1 MPTYCQGYGGFSVFF
16 SALLCEVKGLGPEAK
31 YFLVRFIQCFGVT
44 DLVCLGVKEFAKQVG
59 VTDHQAS
66 AALDALVDAEILLRS
81 LVPNKRGKPARC
93 HGIAEAF
100 LAKLNRLAV
109 PVGAMHKAA
118 IERLMVHVGT
128 DAAEIRKFQD
138 QEKAQSLAHLR
149 ARKKSGSLNRV
160 NRLLMAVLLCGADRF
175 GVVRNLGTVQI
186 CKATGLSKER
196 LRNRF
201 KTLMDQGLIRSYIP
215 GLSSPVLAVKRK
227 SVYYLNLNHAQ
238 LAGNGQ
244 ATSILG
250 VQGRNIYR
258 AGPELLQ
265 KIHFVVNITKKD
277 AKVVHGSSEALIV
290 KILAGQGP
298 EFYRAFQA
306 LLEEYAAQL
315 LSRHWLNLAEGGA
328 LAERID
334 DLQLRQQIQQDFRLP
349 EGLQEIDDIGVS
361 VARARFNEQLFNLT
375 YDIALWIKSLLSN
388 ASNVPLSE
396 LDFVISPQHFTH
408 ANFYRALLALPKAE
422 QGWNGCLVIDT
433 SAPKELVRSVPGE
446 QAIPLEELYLYGL
459 LSRPGNGEVIK

>member
-1 MPTYCQGYGGFSVFF
+1 MFL

-44 DLVCLGVKEFAKQVG
+44 DPVCLGVKEFAKQVG

-66 AALDALVDAEILLRS
+66 AALDALVDADILIRS

-128 DAAEIRKFQD
+128 DAAEIRKFQN

-149 ARKKSGSLNRV
+149 ARKKPGRLNRV

-196 LRNRF
+196 LRNRL
-201 KTLMDQGLIRSYIP
+201 KTLMDQALIRGYLP
-215 GLSSPVLAVKRK
+215 GLSSTVLSGKRS
-227 SVYYLNLNHAQ
+227 SVYYLNLNHEQ
-238 LAGNGQ
+238 LEGSGQ
-244 ATSILG
+244 TTSILG
-250 VQGRNIYR
+250 VTDGNKYPDQLGLLLRIRNVANGIRKDDER
-258 AGPELLQ
+258 AKRSLDIPVLEV
-265 KIHFVVNITKKD
+265 F
-277 AKVVHGSSEALIV
+277 
-290 KILAGQGP
+290 AGQGSS
-298 EFYRAFQA
+298 FFRTFQA

-315 LSRHWLNLAEGGA
+315 LSRHWLNLTD
-328 LAERID
+328 RVD
-334 DLQLRQQIQQDFRLP
+334 DLQVRQQILKDFRLP
-349 EGLQEIDDIGVS
+349 AGLQGVDDIDVGVF
-361 VARARFNEQLFNLT
+361 RAKFNDQLFNLA
-375 YDIALWIKSLLSN
+375 YDMALWLKCLLSN
-388 ASNVPLSE
+388 APNVPLSE
-396 LDFVISPQHFTH
+396 LNFVIVPQPV
-408 ANFYRALLALPKAE
+408 AQGYSCRALLALPKAE
-422 QGWNGCLVIDT
+422 QGWSG
-433 SAPKELVRSVPGE
+433 
-446 QAIPLEELYLYGL
+446 YLMMDA
-459 LSRPGNGEVIK
+459 

>member
-1 MPTYCQGYGGFSVFF
+1 MPAYCQGYGGFSVFF

-59 VTDHQAS
+59 VSDHQAS
-66 AALDALVDAEILLRS
+66 AALDALVDAEILIRS

-128 DAAEIRKFQD
+128 DAAEMRKFQD

-238 LAGNGQ
+238 LVGGGQ

-250 VQGRNIYR
+250 I
-258 AGPELLQ
+258 AGGDKDPAALALLLSIRSAANRDE
-265 KIHFVVNITKKD
+265 KACAEKAPIL
-277 AKVVHGSSEALIV
+277 KV
-290 KILAGQGP
+290 LAGQGGP
-298 EFYRAFQA
+298 FYRTFQA
-306 LLEEYAAQL
+306 LLEGYAAQL
-315 LSRHWLNLAEGGA
+315 LSRHWLNLKN
-328 LAERID
+328 RVD
-334 DLQLRQQIQQDFRLP
+334 DLQLRQQILRDFRLP
-349 EGLQEIDDIGVS
+349 AGLQGVDDIDVGVF
-361 VARARFNEQLFNLT
+361 RAKFNDQLFNLA
-375 YDIALWIKSLLSN
+375 YDMALWLKCLLSN
-388 ASNVPLSE
+388 ASNVPLCE
-396 LDFVISPQHFTH
+396 LDFVIVPQPVTQGYFC
-408 ANFYRALLALPKAE
+408 RALLALPKAE
-422 QGWNGCLVIDT
+422 QGWNGYLMMDASGTET
-433 SAPKELVRSVPGE
+433 STRIFAGE
-446 QAIPLEELYLYGL
+446 QDIPLEERYAYRL
-459 LSRPGNGEVIK
+459 LSRPGHDEVSK

>member
-1 MPTYCQGYGGFSVFF
+1 MPLR
-16 SALLCEVKGLGPEAK
+16 ALLCEIKGLQPETK

-44 DLVCLGVKEFAKQVG
+44 DPVCLGVKDLANHVG
-59 VTDHQAS
+59 VTDRQVS
-66 AALDALVDAEILLRS
+66 AALDALVDAAILIRS
-81 LVPNKRGKPARC
+81 SIPNERGRPVRSHRVAKT
-93 HGIAEAF
+93 F
-100 LAKLNRLAV
+100 LAELNCLPV
-109 PVGAMHKAA
+109 PLGAMHEAA
-118 IERLMVHVGT
+118 IERLMVHVGPVGVQG
-128 DAAEIRKFQD
+128 EERGG
-138 QEKAQSLAHLR
+138 SLSQLR
-149 ARKKSGSLNRV
+149 ARKKRGSLNRV

-186 CKATGLSKER
+186 CKATGLTKEM
-196 LRNRF
+196 LRNRL
-201 KTLMDQGLIRSYIP
+201 KTLMDQALIRSYIP

-265 KIHFVVNITKKD
+265 KIHFVVNKTKKD

-433 SAPKELVRSVPGE
+433 SAPKELVRSVAGE

-459 LSRPGNGEVIK
+459 LSRPGMVR

>member
-1 MPTYCQGYGGFSVFF
+1 MPLR
-16 SALLCEVKGLGPEAK
+16 ALLCEIRGLQPETK

-44 DLVCLGVKEFAKQVG
+44 DPVCLGVKEFAKQGG
-59 VTDHQAS
+59 VTDRQAS
-66 AALDALVDAEILLRS
+66 AALDALVDAEILVCS
-81 LVPNKRGKPARC
+81 LVPNKRGRQARWY
-93 HGIAEAF
+93 GVAKTF
-100 LAKLNRLAV
+100 LAELNRLPV
-109 PVGAMHKAA
+109 PVGVMHKAA

-128 DAAEIRKFQD
+128 DAAEIRTFQN
-138 QEKAQSLAHLR
+138 QEKAQSLAYLR
-149 ARKKSGSLNRV
+149 ARKKPGALSRV
-160 NRLLMAVLLCGADRF
+160 NRLLLAVLLCGADRF

-265 KIHFVVNITKKD
+265 KIHFVVNKTKKD

-361 VARARFNEQLFNLT
+361 VARGRFNEQLFTLA
-375 YDIALWIKSLLSN
+375 YDIALWIKSLLCN

-396 LDFVISPQHFTH
+396 LDFVIAPQHFAH
-408 ANFYRALLALPKAE
+408 ANCYRALLALPKAE

-433 SAPKELVRSVPGE
+433 SAPQALVSKVAGE

-459 LSRPGNGEVIK
+459 RCRPGSGDVIK

>member
-1 MPTYCQGYGGFSVFF
+1 
-16 SALLCEVKGLGPEAK
+16 
-31 YFLVRFIQCFGVT
+31 
-44 DLVCLGVKEFAKQVG
+44 
-59 VTDHQAS
+59 
-66 AALDALVDAEILLRS
+66 
-81 LVPNKRGKPARC
+81 
-93 HGIAEAF
+93 
-100 LAKLNRLAV
+100 
-109 PVGAMHKAA
+109 
-118 IERLMVHVGT
+118 
-128 DAAEIRKFQD
+128 
-138 QEKAQSLAHLR
+138 
-149 ARKKSGSLNRV
+149 
-160 NRLLMAVLLCGADRF
+160 
-175 GVVRNLGTVQI
+175 
-186 CKATGLSKER
+186 
-196 LRNRF
+196 
-201 KTLMDQGLIRSYIP
+201 
-215 GLSSPVLAVKRK
+215 VKRK

-238 LAGNGQ
+238 MAGNGQ

-250 VQGRNIYR
+250 IQGRNMYR
-258 AGPELLQ
+258 AGPQLLQ
-265 KIHFVVNITKKD
+265 KIRVVNETKED

-315 LSRHWLNLAEGGA
+315 LSRHWLKLAEGGA

-349 EGLQEIDDIGVS
+349 EGLQEIDDVGVN
-361 VARARFNEQLFNLT
+361 VARGRFNEQLFNLA

-396 LDFVISPQHFTH
+396 LDFVIAPQHFTH
-408 ANFYRALLALPKAE
+408 ANVHRALLTLPKAE

-433 SAPKELVRSVPGE
+433 SAPKELVRSVAGE

>member
-1 MPTYCQGYGGFSVFF
+1 MLLRT
-16 SALLCEVKGLGPEAK
+16 LLCEIKGLKPEAK

-44 DLVCLGVKEFAKQVG
+44 DVCLGVKDLAKQVG
-59 VTDHQAS
+59 VTDRQVS
-66 AALDALVDAEILLRS
+66 EALDALVAAEVLIRS
-81 LVPNKRGKPARC
+81 SIPNGRGRPARC
-93 HGIAEAF
+93 HGVAKTF
-100 LAKLNRLAV
+100 LAELNRLPV
-109 PVGAMHKAA
+109 PLGVTHEAA
-118 IERLMVHVGT
+118 IGRLMAHVGT
-128 DAAEIRKFQD
+128 DAAGNRSGQY
-138 QEKAQSLAHLR
+138 QEKGATLVHLR
-149 ARKKSGSLNRV
+149 ARRKPGGLSRV
-160 NRLLMAVLLCGADRF
+160 NRLLLAMLLCGADRF

-186 CKATGLSKER
+186 CKATGLTKER
-196 LRNRF
+196 LRTRL
-201 KTLMDQGLIRSYIP
+201 KTLMDQALIRSYIP

-265 KIHFVVNITKKD
+265 KIHFVVNKTKEG
-277 AKVVHGSSEALIV
+277 AKIIHGSSEALILKV
-290 KILAGQGP
+290 LAGQGP
-298 EFYRAFQA
+298 EFYRAFLA

-315 LSRHWLNLAEGGA
+315 LSRHWLNLAEGGGKK
-328 LAERID
+328 RID

-349 EGLQEIDDIGVS
+349 EGLQEIDDISVS
-361 VARARFNEQLFNLT
+361 VARGRFNEQLFTLA

-396 LDFVISPQHFTH
+396 LDFVIAPQHFAH
-408 ANFYRALLALPKAE
+408 ANCYRALLALPKAE

-433 SAPKELVRSVPGE
+433 SAPQALVSKVAGE

-459 LSRPGNGEVIK
+459 RCRPGSGDVIK